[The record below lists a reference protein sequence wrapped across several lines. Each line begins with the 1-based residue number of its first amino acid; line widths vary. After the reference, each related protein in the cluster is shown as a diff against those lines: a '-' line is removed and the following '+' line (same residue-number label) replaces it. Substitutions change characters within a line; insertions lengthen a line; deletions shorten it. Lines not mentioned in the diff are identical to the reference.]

1 MSNSDPTPWRS
12 DVCMAS
18 RRLFI
23 GLMANAAAQ
32 AAISHYQLRCDW
44 PSTPRLTDPGRLHI
58 TLEFLG
64 NLNDTDEVR
73 LSSALANVPMAPLYL
88 RLTRA
93 EMFSKGIAV
102 LRVEENRDLEHLQG
116 DIAALVQS
124 LGIPIDSRPWLPH
137 VTIAR
142 EAMGDACSLRSHL
155 PSSGILCSSRSSG
168 RSRRAGTTSCRAGPR
183 HGARFRLTLASR
195 LVRPLVCQD
204 VACRNRCR

>member
-1 MSNSDPTPWRS
+1 
-12 DVCMAS
+12 
-18 RRLFI
+18 
-23 GLMANAAAQ
+23 MANAAAQ
-32 AAISHYQLRCDW
+32 AAISQYQLRCDW
-44 PSTPRLTDPGRLHI
+44 PSTARLTDPGRLHI
-58 TLEFLG
+58 TLAFLG
-64 NLNDTDEVR
+64 NLNDSDEAR

-142 EAMGDACSLRSHL
+142 EAMGCLLPTEPLAIEWDSLQFSL
-155 PSSGILCSSRSSG
+155 VWSKPSGGYDVLQSWPASQRELSA
-168 RSRRAGTTSCRAGPR
+168 RAV
-183 HGARFRLTLASR
+183 L
-195 LVRPLVCQD
+195 
-204 VACRNRCR
+204 